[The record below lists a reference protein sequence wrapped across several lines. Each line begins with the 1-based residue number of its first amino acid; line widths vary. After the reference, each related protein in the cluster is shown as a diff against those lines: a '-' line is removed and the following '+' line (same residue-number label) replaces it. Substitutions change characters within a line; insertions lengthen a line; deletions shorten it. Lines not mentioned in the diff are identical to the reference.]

1 MCGKGEMAGVWMW
14 RCGVAC
20 MKTLQVDYSVL
31 QQMMIISQS
40 KPITIDS
47 SLSPIIQPSEA
58 RRKSRESQVAEARYA
73 HLLDQ
78 VIIFSDVQTTAQEV
92 VKTAERLRKDFQWVS
107 SSWVHK

>member
-14 RCGVAC
+14 RRGVAC
-20 MKTLQVDYSVL
+20 MRILQVDYSVL
-31 QQMMIISQS
+31 QQMIISRS

-92 VKTAERLRKDFQWVS
+92 VKTAERLRKDFQWVP